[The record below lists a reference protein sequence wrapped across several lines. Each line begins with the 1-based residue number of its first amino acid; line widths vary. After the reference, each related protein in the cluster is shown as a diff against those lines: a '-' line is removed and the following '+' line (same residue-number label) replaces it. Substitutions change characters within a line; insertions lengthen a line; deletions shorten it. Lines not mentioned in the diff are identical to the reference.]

1 MKRGLSD
8 ESPLV
13 YDRRGSRGNGVKEE
27 PEYPRE
33 AGSKIVSSFSGAFL
47 FKTFGPWRGEGR
59 DFMIRTVPPASFL

>member
-33 AGSKIVSSFSGAFL
+33 AGSKIFL
-47 FKTFGPWRGEGR
+47 LFREPFYSKCLARGVGR
-59 DFMIRTVPPASFL
+59 AATL